1 MVKSFSDIAK
11 ASSEQLQKLP
21 GFGQVKVRR
30 IKDAFEK
37 PFRSNATSSVT
48 FVASQHL
55 APASGSSLYRT
66 PTPMDGSDME
76 GKETEEK
83 LAPHRR
89 PPSPIWDIELD
100 LNDSPPPS

>member
-11 ASSEQLQKLP
+11 ASSDQLQKLP

-48 FVASQHL
+48 FAASQYL
-55 APASGSSLYRT
+55 APASSLYRT
-66 PTPMDGSDME
+66 PTPVDVSAMK

-100 LNDSPPPS
+100 LNDSPPPP